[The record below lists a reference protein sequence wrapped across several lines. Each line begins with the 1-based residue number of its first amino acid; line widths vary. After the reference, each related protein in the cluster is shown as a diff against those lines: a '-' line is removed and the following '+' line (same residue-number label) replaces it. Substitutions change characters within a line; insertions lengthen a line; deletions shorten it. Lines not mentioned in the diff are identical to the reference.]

1 MQVESIKP
9 RGYCYGVLNAI
20 EIAKKAKLENPNE
33 KVSILG
39 MIVHNQYIVDALK
52 ELGIETVYEKDKSR
66 LELLEMIDQGI
77 VVLTAHGSAPIVK
90 EKALEKGLIIYDATC
105 KDVDKTHILVKD
117 YLAKG
122 YDIVY
127 YGKKNHPE
135 CDAILGIDPIHI
147 HLIDKSDDV
156 DKLNI
161 DNDKILMTNQTTIS
175 YLDALKIF
183 ALVKEKYPHVE
194 EVEEICN
201 ATRVRQEAITR
212 ISDDVQAVYIVG
224 DPSSNNSTRLQQLA
238 LNQGKDAY
246 LIESVND
253 LNINDLKK
261 YQKVAVSSGASTPT
275 YLTDQVIDYLMAFDA
290 NDEKT
295 YVKPVIDF
303 SKII

>member
-20 EIAKKAKLENPNE
+20 EIAKKAKLENPNA

-135 CDAILGIDPIHI
+135 SDAILGIDPIHI

-175 YLDALKIF
+175 YLDAIKIF
-183 ALVKEKYPHVE
+183 ALVKEKYPQVE

-201 ATRVRQEAITR
+201 ATRVRQEAISK

-275 YLTDQVIDYLMAFDA
+275 YLTDQVIDYLKAFDA

-295 YVKPVIDF
+295 YVKPAIDF